1 MPEPSPFSALIAGLA
16 ERAQQ
21 LSPKPSPLLS
31 VLVVILASVALAPLA
46 VLLAWN
52 ALAPLLHAPSMTYAE
67 AAGAVAF
74 YLMLVAT
81 IAFLK
86 E

>member
-1 MPEPSPFSALIAGLA
+1 MPEPSPFSAWLTGLS
-16 ERAQQ
+16 ER

-31 VLVVILASVALAPLA
+31 VLVVILASVALAPL
-46 VLLAWN
+46 VVMLAWN

-67 AAGAVAF
+67 AAGAVAL
-74 YLMLVAT
+74 YLILVAT